1 MSVETARYG
10 LVRTTSI
17 GLAAPS
23 SAAVSLARMLALL
36 VRQQLTTTT
45 IGAELVD
52 VLHDS
57 AAWHSSEFHQ
67 QIVLPLRRDVHN
79 NRMPRPALREA
90 AASLI
95 DDIPLLAKWLCARAE
110 LDNRTADVLAAWPA
124 ALAEERAAL
133 AALCTAEEL
142 RKACVLTS
150 RDLLHGID
158 RTAQAAGAPDRRARK
173 VEPTVLRY
181 ALRAATK
188 TSPLS
193 WFTQVGWGEWAEEHD
208 QEGDAGGGV
217 PVSRTQVSQ
226 PLVARLTHALVRD
239 PQRRFVL
246 PHRLAPALRIDGAT
260 VRFQR
265 DVPAVGALRAFV
277 TTAEQVE
284 LPVKGPLS
292 FVLDAVGDAART
304 PADLA
309 ELLAARLPHER
320 AGEATRTYL
329 AGLLDLG
336 VLVPVAPVDPQDPNP
351 VAALAAWLGESEL
364 ARRLD
369 ALRARTER
377 FATVPAS
384 ARPAEL
390 AALTAEWQVVG
401 DSVGAELGEVAP
413 LSEDVVLD
421 APARLGPGHGS
432 AALAQLAE
440 LTPLF
445 MLFDHQLAVRRVVRN
460 EFVRRFGV
468 GGEAEPTVYAELLD
482 GAWGPAM
489 TCSDLPELVAARQ
502 RVRALVAASGAV
514 DRVIPAEALALA
526 TEILPDWLRGR
537 PASYSV
543 FGQPYRSGL
552 VVNHI
557 YTGFGRFTS
566 RFLDRFGPDARD
578 RVAAQQNRVFGG
590 EGFAQLRPVAG
601 FGANL
606 HPLLGDR
613 DVDDITGLVLR
624 HDPVGDE
631 LRMCDLRTGQAL
643 NILYL
648 GFLLPSI
655 LPDRLAGLYSDLA
668 CGWADLDPL
677 RGGPEFRRGR
687 LSYRDIVL
695 ARASWDIDP
704 RAEIDGEDAAVAI
717 AAARLRAKYRLPAQ
731 VFVGTGGS
739 ISSRADFEGRVGG
752 PKPQYVDLDNALH
765 LRCLRRT
772 LARYPGEIRLTEALP
787 VPRGPVVEVV
797 AETYWRAR

>member
-1 MSVETARYG
+1 MGVETARYG

-17 GLAAPS
+17 GLGAPS
-23 SAAVSLARMLALL
+23 PAAVDLARMLALL
-36 VRQQLTTTT
+36 VRQQLTTTA

-57 AAWHSSEFHQ
+57 AEWHSIEFHQ
-67 QIVLPLRRDVHN
+67 QVVLPLRRDVHN
-79 NRMPRPALREA
+79 DRMPRPALRAA

-95 DDIPLLAKWLCARAE
+95 DDIPLLAKWLSAREE
-110 LDNRTADVLAAWPA
+110 LDSRTAEVLAAWPA

-133 AALCTAEEL
+133 ARLCTAEEL

-158 RTAQAAGAPDRRARK
+158 RTAQAAGTPDRRARK

-181 ALRAATK
+181 ALRAAIK

-193 WFTQVGWGEWAEEHD
+193 WFTQVGWGEWAD
-208 QEGDAGGGV
+208 TDAEGGI
-217 PVSRTQVSQ
+217 PVSRTRVGQ

-239 PQRRFVL
+239 PARRFAL
-246 PHRLAPALRIDGAT
+246 PHRLAPALRVDGAM

-265 DVPAVGALRAFV
+265 DVPAPGALRAFV

-284 LPVKGPLS
+284 LPVKGPLR

-309 ELLAARLPHER
+309 ELLAARLP
-320 AGEATRTYL
+320 GEQPSEAARTYL

-336 VLVPVAPVDPQDPNP
+336 VLVPVAPVDSQDPNP
-351 VAALAAWLGESEL
+351 VAALSAWLGESEL

-369 ALRARTER
+369 ALRARTEE

-384 ARPAEL
+384 ARPGEL
-390 AALTAEWQVVG
+390 AALSAGWQVVG
-401 DSVGAELGEVAP
+401 ESVGAELGEVAP

-421 APARLGPGHGS
+421 APARLGPRHGR
-432 AALAQLAE
+432 AALDQLTE

-445 MLFDHQLAVRRVVRN
+445 MLFDHQLAVRRVVGQ
-460 EFVRRFGV
+460 EFVRRFGI

-482 GAWGPAM
+482 AAWGPAM
-489 TCSDLPELVAARQ
+489 TGTDLPELWAARQ
-502 RVRALVAASGAV
+502 RVREVVAATGAV

-526 TEILPDWLRGR
+526 AEILPDWLRGR

-578 RVAAQQNRVFGG
+578 HVAAQQKRVFGG
-590 EGFAQLRPVAG
+590 DGFAQSRPVAG

-613 DVDDITGLVLR
+613 DVDDITGLMLR
-624 HDPVGDE
+624 HDPVGGE
-631 LRMCDLRTGQAL
+631 LRMCDRRTGQAL

-655 LPDRLAGLYSDLA
+655 LPDRMAGLHSDLA

-677 RGGPEFRRGR
+677 RGGTEFCRGR

-695 ARASWDIDP
+695 ARAGWDVDP

-717 AAARLRAKYRLPAQ
+717 AAARLRARYRMPAQ

-739 ISSRADFEGRVGG
+739 ISSRADYEGRVGG

-772 LARYPGEIRLTEALP
+772 LARYPGEITLTEALP

>member
-23 SAAVSLARMLALL
+23 PAAVSLARMLALL

-57 AAWHSSEFHQ
+57 SAWHSTEFHQ

-95 DDIPLLAKWLCARAE
+95 DDIPLLAKWLCAREE
-110 LDNRTADVLAAWPA
+110 LDNRIADVQSAWPA

-133 AALCTAEEL
+133 AALCTAEEF

-158 RTAQAAGAPDRRARK
+158 RTAQAAGAPDKRARK

-193 WFTQVGWGEWAEEHD
+193 WFTQVGWGVWAD
-208 QEGDAGGGV
+208 TDADGGI
-217 PVSRTQVSQ
+217 PVSRTRVSQ

-239 PQRRFVL
+239 PARRFAH
-246 PHRLAPALRIDGAT
+246 PHRLAPALRIDGST

-265 DVPAVGALRAFV
+265 DVPALGALRAFV
-277 TTAEQVE
+277 TDAEEVE

-292 FVLDAVGDAART
+292 FVLDAVGDATRT

-309 ELLAARLPHER
+309 KLLAARLPRER
-320 AGEATRTYL
+320 ADEAARTYL

-336 VLVPVAPVDPQDPNP
+336 VLVPVAPVDPQHPDP
-351 VAALAAWLGESEL
+351 VAALSAWLGESEL

-369 ALRARTER
+369 TLRARTEQ

-390 AALTAEWQVVG
+390 AELRAEWQVVG
-401 DSVGAELGEVAP
+401 ESICAGLGDLAP
-413 LSEDVVLD
+413 LAEDVVLD
-421 APARLGPGHGS
+421 APARLGPGHGR
-432 AALAQLAE
+432 AALDQLAE

-482 GAWGPAM
+482 DAWGPAM
-489 TCSDLPELVAARQ
+489 TGTDLPELWAARQ
-502 RVRALVAASGAV
+502 RVRALVAETGAV

-526 TEILPDWLRGR
+526 AEVLPDWLRGR

-552 VVNHI
+552 VVNHL

-566 RFLDRFGPDARD
+566 RFLDRFGPEARD
-578 RVAAQQNRVFGG
+578 LVAAQQNRIFGG
-590 EGFAQLRPVAG
+590 EGFAQLRRVAG

-631 LRMCDLRTGQAL
+631 VRVCDRRTGQAL

-655 LPDRLAGLYSDLA
+655 LPERMAGLYSDLA

-677 RGGPEFRRGR
+677 RGGTEFCRGR
-687 LSYRDIVL
+687 LSYRDVVL

-772 LARYPGEIRLTEALP
+772 LARYPGEITLTEALP

-797 AETYWRAR
+797 AETYWSAR

>member
-1 MSVETARYG
+1 MRVETARYG

-17 GLAAPS
+17 GLGAPS
-23 SAAVSLARMLALL
+23 RGAVNLARMLALL

-57 AAWHSSEFHQ
+57 ASWHSTEFRQ
-67 QIVLPLRRDVHN
+67 QVVLPLRRDVHN
-79 NRMPRPALREA
+79 DRMPRPALREA

-95 DDIPLLAKWLCARAE
+95 ENIPLLAKWLSAREE
-110 LDNRTADVLAAWPA
+110 LDHRVAEVLAAWPA

-133 AALCTAEEL
+133 ATLCATEEL

-158 RTAQAAGAPDRRARK
+158 RTAQAAGTPDKRARK

-193 WFTQVGWGEWAEEHD
+193 WFTQVAWGEWD
-208 QEGDAGGGV
+208 RTDGDGGI

-226 PLVARLTHALVRD
+226 ALVARLTHALVRD
-239 PQRRFVL
+239 PARRFAL
-246 PHRLAPALRIDGAT
+246 PHRLAPALRVDGTT

-265 DVPAVGALRAFV
+265 DVPAPNALRAFV

-304 PADLA
+304 PAELA
-309 ELLAARLPHER
+309 ELLAARLPRER
-320 AGEATRTYL
+320 APEAARTYL

-336 VLVPVAPVDPQDPNP
+336 VLVPVAPVDPQDPDP
-351 VAALAAWLGESEL
+351 VAALSAWLGESEL
-364 ARRLD
+364 ARRLA
-369 ALRARTER
+369 ALRARTEA

-390 AALTAEWQVVG
+390 AALRTGWQVVG
-401 DSVGAELGEVAP
+401 ESVGTELGDVAP
-413 LSEDVVLD
+413 LTEDVLLD
-421 APARLGPGHGS
+421 TPARLGPEHGQ
-432 AALAQLAE
+432 AALDQLAE
-440 LTPLF
+440 LNPLL
-445 MLFDHQLAVRRVVRN
+445 MLFDRQLAVRRLVRE
-460 EFVRRFGV
+460 EFVRTFGV
-468 GGEAEPTVYAELLD
+468 GGEAEPSVYADLLER
-482 GAWGPAM
+482 AWGPAM
-489 TCSDLPELVAARQ
+489 TDAGLPELKAARQ
-502 RVRALVAASGAV
+502 RVHELVARTGAV
-514 DRVIPAEALALA
+514 DRLIPAEAVELAA
-526 TEILPDWLRGR
+526 EIAPDWLRGR
-537 PASYSV
+537 PVSYAV

-578 RVAAQQNRVFGG
+578 RVAAQLNRVFGD
-590 EGFAQLRPVAG
+590 EGFAQFRPVAG

-613 DVDDITGLVLR
+613 EIDDITGLVLR
-624 HDPVGDE
+624 HDPVTDE
-631 LRMCDLRTGQAL
+631 VRMCDRATGQQL

-677 RGGPEFRRGR
+677 RGRTTFCTGR

-695 ARASWDIDP
+695 ARASWDVDL
-704 RAEIDGEDAAVAI
+704 RAEIDGEDADIAL
-717 AAARLRAKYRLPAQ
+717 AAARLRTKYRLPAQ
-731 VFVGTGGS
+731 VFLGTGGS

-772 LARYPGEIRLTEALP
+772 LARYPAEIRVTEALP
-787 VPRGPVVEVV
+787 VPRGPVTEVV
-797 AETYWRAR
+797 AETYWSAR